1 MEPMN
6 LLNAASLLHIPDRI
20 RSWDSLTGQI
30 PMNKHKSFTYKSLKM
45 SSRLCKE
52 LGGVFCLLAALS
64 ACKPMDSTGSPPATP
79 VDPVPAE
86 ETKNAPGI
94 DNSDQKSA
102 PVSPRNTEAALK
114 NHDEIPGKT
123 ICNSLLLKISS
134 VFNQIPG
141 NPGRMKPKAADA
153 FTHEVEKGVQDCEN
167 FLAKCA
173 DDSAAAKVHFYQAR
187 FLQLLSS
194 RVRAQLIKDLSAG
207 GNKFSLEQ
215 LENRIAP
222 FYSRIVTHSDSAVK
236 GLADAS
242 NLKPEAI
249 ELRAWGKNI
258 LKLAKAAR
266 EDYLLWLKK
275 YPGNPRS
282 TMITASLGR
291 VLSTL
296 EEYDLGISLVEKKM
310 GDPEVG
316 RSPDFPVLVE
326 TRWKLY
332 EAKGD
337 PEGLLRSAENSLQD
351 YRLRL
356 KSKKPPA
363 DLKKTY
369 SRYIAFNGFRRGYA
383 LMALGRFNE
392 ATEAFN
398 LHIEEINKW
407 QDELKETGGALEPA
421 ISIYQKRSI
430 NALDFLENRAQR
442 PAPTDFNLGEMW
454 VTPRRT
460 RLSDSQGKVVAI
472 LFRGADDA
480 RSATFMQNVDQFAM
494 ENDGIEL
501 VSIHFFK
508 GARNV
513 DEQIDGLRL
522 ELSNAGYQGAA
533 GFDPDMKPPR
543 KIFDA
548 WNVYVG
554 SASFLIVDKRGH
566 PVWFQQDPRTRD
578 SNLARNL
585 LLRTRDA
592 Q

>member
-1 MEPMN
+1 
-6 LLNAASLLHIPDRI
+6 
-20 RSWDSLTGQI
+20 
-30 PMNKHKSFTYKSLKM
+30 
-45 SSRLCKE
+45 
-52 LGGVFCLLAALS
+52 
-64 ACKPMDSTGSPPATP
+64 
-79 VDPVPAE
+79 
-86 ETKNAPGI
+86 
-94 DNSDQKSA
+94 
-102 PVSPRNTEAALK
+102 
-114 NHDEIPGKT
+114 
-123 ICNSLLLKISS
+123 
-134 VFNQIPG
+134 
-141 NPGRMKPKAADA
+141 
-153 FTHEVEKGVQDCEN
+153 
-167 FLAKCA
+167 
-173 DDSAAAKVHFYQAR
+173 
-187 FLQLLSS
+187 
-194 RVRAQLIKDLSAG
+194 
-207 GNKFSLEQ
+207 
-215 LENRIAP
+215 
-222 FYSRIVTHSDSAVK
+222 
-236 GLADAS
+236 
-242 NLKPEAI
+242 
-249 ELRAWGKNI
+249 
-258 LKLAKAAR
+258 
-266 EDYLLWLKK
+266 
-275 YPGNPRS
+275 
-282 TMITASLGR
+282 MITASLGR

-356 KSKKPPA
+356 KSKNPPA

-398 LHIEEINKW
+398 QHVEEINKW
-407 QDELKETGGALEPA
+407 QDGLKETGGALEPA

-480 RSATFMQNVDQFAM
+480 RSATFMQNVDQFAR
-494 ENDGIEL
+494 ENDGIVL

>member
-1 MEPMN
+1 MN
-6 LLNAASLLHIPDRI
+6 E
-20 RSWDSLTGQI
+20 
-30 PMNKHKSFTYKSLKM
+30 HKSFTYKSLKM

-102 PVSPRNTEAALK
+102 PVSPRNAEAALK

-222 FYSRIVTHSDSAVK
+222 FYSRIVSHSDSAVK
-236 GLADAS
+236 GLADDS

-258 LKLAKAAR
+258 LKLAKPAR

-356 KSKKPPA
+356 KSKNPPA

-398 LHIEEINKW
+398 LHVEEINKW
-407 QDELKETGGALEPA
+407 QDGLKETGGALEPA

-480 RSATFMQNVDQFAM
+480 RSATFMQNVDQFAR

>member
-30 PMNKHKSFTYKSLKM
+30 PMNEHKSFTYKILKM

-64 ACKPMDSTGSPPATP
+64 GCKPMDSTGSPPATP

-114 NHDEIPGKT
+114 NHDEIPGKN

-222 FYSRIVTHSDSAVK
+222 FYSRIVSHSDSAVK

-258 LKLAKAAR
+258 LKLAKPAR

-296 EEYDLGISLVEKKM
+296 EEYDLGIRLVEKKM

-351 YRLRL
+351 YRHRL
-356 KSKKPPA
+356 KSKNPPA

-398 LHIEEINKW
+398 LHVEEINKW

>member
-1 MEPMN
+1 MN
-6 LLNAASLLHIPDRI
+6 E
-20 RSWDSLTGQI
+20 
-30 PMNKHKSFTYKSLKM
+30 HKSFTYKSLKM

-102 PVSPRNTEAALK
+102 PVSPRDAEAALK

-222 FYSRIVTHSDSAVK
+222 FYSRIVSHSDSAVK

-258 LKLAKAAR
+258 LKLAKPTR

-356 KSKKPPA
+356 KSKNPPA

-398 LHIEEINKW
+398 QHVEEINKW

-480 RSATFMQNVDQFAM
+480 RSATFMQNVDQFAL

-543 KIFDA
+543 KIFSA

>member
-30 PMNKHKSFTYKSLKM
+30 PMNEHKSFTYKILKM

-102 PVSPRNTEAALK
+102 PVSPRNAEAALK

-141 NPGRMKPKAADA
+141 NPGRMKQKAADT

-258 LKLAKAAR
+258 LKLAKPAR
-266 EDYLLWLKK
+266 DDYLLWLKK

-356 KSKKPPA
+356 KSKNPPA

-398 LHIEEINKW
+398 QHVEEINKW
-407 QDELKETGGALEPA
+407 QDGLKETGGALEPA

>member
-1 MEPMN
+1 MKTPKIFNYNN
-6 LLNAASLLHIPDRI
+6 LR
-20 RSWDSLTGQI
+20 WTFQ
-30 PMNKHKSFTYKSLKM
+30 
-45 SSRLCKE
+45 LCKA
-52 LGGVFCLLAALS
+52 LGVVFCLILALS
-64 ACKPMDSTGSPPATP
+64 ACKPGDSTAKGPASPVEPAA
-79 VDPVPAE
+79 AE

-94 DNSDQKSA
+94 DKTDQKPA
-102 PVSPRNTEAALK
+102 PVDPRAAEAALK
-114 NHDEIPGKT
+114 KAAEIPEKGQEAS
-123 ICNSLLLKISS
+123 CSSLLLKISA
-134 VFNQIPG
+134 VFNEIPG
-141 NPGRMKPKAADA
+141 NPGRMQPKKADA
-153 FTHEVEKGVQDCEN
+153 FTRKVEEGVQNCEKFLKDCPGH
-167 FLAKCA
+167 
-173 DDSAAAKVHFYQAR
+173 SAAAEVHFYQAR

-194 RVRAQLIKDLSAG
+194 RVRAQLIKDMSAG

-222 FYSRIVTHSDSAVK
+222 FYARIVSHSDSAVA
-236 GLADAS
+236 GLKDDS
-242 NLKPEAI
+242 NFKPEAI

-258 LKLAKAAR
+258 LKLAKPAR

-296 EEYDLGISLVEKKM
+296 EEYEKGIALVEKKM
-310 GDPEVG
+310 GDPEAG
-316 RSPDFPVLVE
+316 QSEDFPVLVE

-356 KSKKPPA
+356 TSKKSPA
-363 DLKKTY
+363 ELKKTY
-369 SRYIAFNGFRRGYA
+369 SRYIAFNGFRKGYA

-392 ATEAFN
+392 AAGAFN
-398 LHIEEINKW
+398 LHIDEINKW
-407 QDELKETGGALEPA
+407 QKELQEKGGALEPA

-430 NALDFLENRAQR
+430 NALDFLDNRAQR

-460 RLSDSQGKVVAI
+460 RLADSQGKVVAI
-472 LFRGADDA
+472 LFRGADDV
-480 RSATFMQNVDQFAM
+480 RSATFMQNVDQFTR

-508 GARNV
+508 GAKNV
-513 DEQIDGLRL
+513 DEQLDGLRL
-522 ELSNAGYQGAA
+522 ELSNVGYQGAA